1 MKNLGELIVSKFSF
15 PKVESVIRE
24 WQSAAFKKFPYQKK
38 LDVVCRAILKWMD
51 GAKEGTFLL
60 IPVLDLIERVNRE
73 KIFEHFQFSH
83 FELWLNQFSKLSPE
97 ENLKV
102 RGKIAGRYVPRE
114 AYQALFPIGM
124 GKMYSGSHYVTA
136 HSSPDLDTTVA
147 SFWGWVDA
155 FAARVSKG
163 LHIWN
168 VPGGQP
174 AGLVEIGLLF
184 SNVFGEDIFE
194 NLAKHRN
201 ALTISS
207 IDLVTQEGMVH
218 KFPEDSVLDVDP
230 DVGPQAVVLVNEKG
244 TYLGEW
250 RSTDVDRVRSIVNLL
265 NQCLRWYENVLHVK
279 LIGIFE
285 KEKLTKKELQ
295 QFFHVMYGM
304 TIAECEPAQE
314 FSSSQRG
321 AINHYLIKVL
331 HLKGGNETTFTQFA
345 EGLAKHGLPEFKEF
359 VTFAI
364 ETKSIFDAKGHVTAD
379 RTILFKYLTQVI
391 TALEKAIFTF
401 RKYVDK
407 LTVAMQIKSKV
418 LGLEPHH
425 VNYRADLEEIRNK
438 IANEPYLTVTSSD
451 RHGGLFPMGV
461 IHATELY
468 KASLGTVTLRDFS
481 NREETKVPSY
491 LDIISILDHHKG
503 QISTSIPPVA
513 WITDAQSSNTLVAKI
528 SFAISDPYSTGG
540 MSKKEIDQQIKKVQK
555 DLKTSSSKRLLQQLL
570 QKQMVSDHKTPYFVA
585 PEREIVEYL
594 QCLYA
599 ILDDTDLLSKV
610 SVRDVECVA
619 ELLNRLKTLSTGQQ
633 SEVLHFDDIP
643 RDENFSKKAAARILQ
658 NDDMYS
664 LYSKI
669 YIAKEKVVEA
679 NLKLGADGKPC
690 NLFADTKVQNG
701 CCRIGQTKI
710 FSKNYS
716 IFSKSAASIAER
728 WASEAQKVH
737 QAHPEIDF
745 HLHMISTIPGAQELY
760 EGKSGGFPHQ
770 DELWFWIPN
779 TDIAIEHLKNFLSN
793 FKNSP
798 SVEKNPMEVEFWGEN
813 GSVLQQI
820 FKESFKTI
828 PSKIMK
834 YKLPIAVLK
843 VKAGSLNSRKAMI
856 SPYLPTIL

>member
-1 MKNLGELIVSKFSF
+1 MKNLGELIISKFSF
-15 PKVESVIRE
+15 PKVEGLVKE

-38 LDVVCRAILKWMD
+38 LDVVCQAILEMVA
-51 GAKEGTFLL
+51 GAKEGTFVL
-60 IPVLDLIERVNRE
+60 IPLMDLIERINRE
-73 KIFEHFQFSH
+73 KIFEHFQLNH

-114 AYQALFPIGM
+114 VYQALFPIGM

-163 LHIWN
+163 LHVWN

-174 AGLVEIGLLF
+174 AGLVEVSLLF
-184 SNVFGEDIFE
+184 SNIFGEDVFE
-194 NLAKHRN
+194 NLAKHRT
-201 ALTISS
+201 ALTVSS

-218 KFPEDSVLDVDP
+218 KFPEDSVLDIDP
-230 DVGPQAVVLVNEKG
+230 DKGAEAVVLVDDRG

-279 LIGIFE
+279 LIAIFE
-285 KEKLTKKELQ
+285 KEKLTQKELQ
-295 QFFHVMYGM
+295 QFFHVMYEM
-304 TIAECEPAQE
+304 KIEECEPAIE
-314 FSSSQRG
+314 FSSSQKQ
-321 AINHYLIKVL
+321 AIDQYLIKVL
-331 HLKGGNETTFTQFA
+331 HLKSGSQSTFTQFA
-345 EGLAKHGLPEFKEF
+345 DGLAKHGLAEFKEF
-359 VTFAI
+359 ATLAM
-364 ETKSIFDAKGHVTAD
+364 ETKSIFDAKGHVTDD
-379 RTILFKYLTQVI
+379 RTKLFKYLTRVI
-391 TALEKAIFTF
+391 SALEKAIFTI

-407 LTVAMQIKSKV
+407 LTVAMQVKSKV
-418 LGLEPHH
+418 LGLQPHH

-438 IANEPYLTVTSSD
+438 IANQPYLTVTSSD

-461 IHATELY
+461 IHATELF
-468 KASLGTVTLRDFS
+468 KSSLGTVTLRDFS
-481 NREETKVPSY
+481 NREETRVPPY
-491 LDIISILDHHKG
+491 LEIISILDHHKG
-503 QISTSIPPVA
+503 QISTSLPPVA

-540 MSKKEIDQQIKKVQK
+540 MTKDAISEQIKKVQK
-555 DLKTSSSKRLLQQLL
+555 DLKTASSKRLLQKLL
-570 QKQMVSDHKTPYFVA
+570 QKQIVSDHKTAFFVA

-594 QCLYA
+594 HCLYA

-619 ELLNRLKTLSTGQQ
+619 ELLNRLKTLATRQQ
-633 SEVLHFDDIP
+633 TEIIHFDDIP
-643 RDENFSKKAAARILQ
+643 RDDNFAKKAAARILQ

-669 YIAKEKVVEA
+669 YLEKEKVVEE
-679 NLKLGADGKPC
+679 NLKLGSQGKPC

-716 IFSKSAASIAER
+716 VFAKSASSIAEK
-728 WASEAQKVH
+728 WVLDAQKVH
-737 QAHPEIDF
+737 KAHPEIDF
-745 HLHMISTIPGAQELY
+745 HLHMISTIPGSKELY
-760 EGKSGGFPHQ
+760 EGKSTVYPHQ

-779 TDIAIEHLKNFLSN
+779 NDIAVEHLKNFLSN
-793 FKNSP
+793 FKTSP
-798 SVEKNPMEVEFWGEN
+798 AVEKNPMEVEFWGEN

-828 PSKIMK
+828 PSKIVK
-834 YKLPIAVLK
+834 NKLPIAVLK